1 MERDDA
7 LSVLTDEI
15 LRMDEQVVHPW
26 ESFDLPGENRMV
38 VDHGSGI
45 YVQDSNGN
53 RLLDAP
59 AGMWCVNVGHGRRE
73 IIDAIVQQLSRLS
86 YTSPWSHPTE
96 PAARLADRLGH
107 LSPGDLNHVFYT
119 TGGSTAVDSALRFV
133 GFYNNVRGRPEKK
146 HILSRHD
153 AYHGSTYLAA
163 SVSGKTRDR
172 NWFDFETG
180 TIHYL
185 ASPNPYRREAGLSE
199 QAFLAQL
206 LTELE
211 EKILEIGA
219 DRVAAFIAEPV
230 LASGGVVVP
239 PDGYHAGCLS
249 VCRRYDVLYI
259 SDEVVTGFGRL
270 GHWFA
275 SEDVFGVVPDI
286 ITTAKGITS
295 GYQPLGAVLIS
306 DRLIREV
313 GGDTER
319 AAVFANGFTYSGH
332 PVACAAALANLDVIE
347 SDNLLEHVREVGP
360 YFQDQLKTLN
370 DLPIVGDVRG
380 IGLMACV
387 ECVVSNGSR
396 QPLEIDYAVGKR
408 IDAHCQSM
416 GLIIRPLINMC
427 VLSPPLIIK
436 RAEIDQMVGILRRGI
451 EKTMNDLRSEGIGD
465 FD

>member
-45 YVQDSNGN
+45 YVQDSDGN

-172 NWFDFETG
+172 NWFDF
-180 TIHYL
+180 
-185 ASPNPYRREAGLSE
+185 AP
-199 QAFLAQL
+199 
-206 LTELE
+206 
-211 EKILEIGA
+211 
-219 DRVAAFIAEPV
+219 
-230 LASGGVVVP
+230 
-239 PDGYHAGCLS
+239 
-249 VCRRYDVLYI
+249 
-259 SDEVVTGFGRL
+259 
-270 GHWFA
+270 
-275 SEDVFGVVPDI
+275 
-286 ITTAKGITS
+286 
-295 GYQPLGAVLIS
+295 
-306 DRLIREV
+306 
-313 GGDTER
+313 
-319 AAVFANGFTYSGH
+319 
-332 PVACAAALANLDVIE
+332 
-347 SDNLLEHVREVGP
+347 
-360 YFQDQLKTLN
+360 
-370 DLPIVGDVRG
+370 
-380 IGLMACV
+380 
-387 ECVVSNGSR
+387 
-396 QPLEIDYAVGKR
+396 
-408 IDAHCQSM
+408 
-416 GLIIRPLINMC
+416 
-427 VLSPPLIIK
+427 
-436 RAEIDQMVGILRRGI
+436 
-451 EKTMNDLRSEGIGD
+451 
-465 FD
+465 